1 MEKSL
6 GKISIAVADVGLR
19 ARIAAALVD
28 RAEFEFVTSPAEAD
42 AELSGDVSEP
52 EFARTT
58 GLLAKLAAARAE
70 LHRATDGARHW
81 ARLAETDPLT
91 ELPNRRA
98 WDDALAAACREAA
111 AHERPLC
118 LALVDLDE
126 FKPVNDLHGHA
137 TGDQVLRAVA
147 DGLRSAV
154 RRGDIAARLGG
165 DEFGLILPDL
175 APERAA
181 AVLERIRK
189 ATAARLAER
198 RLPPVTCSIGFAAR
212 YARRQDASAF
222 FAAADE
228 ALRAAK
234 RAGRDRIEAAADPG

>member
-6 GKISIAVADVGLR
+6 GKISFAVVDAGLR
-19 ARIAAALVD
+19 ARIVAALAD
-28 RAEFEFVTSPAEAD
+28 RAEIEFLTSPAEGD
-42 AELSGDVSEP
+42 VELSADISEA
-52 EFARTT
+52 EFARTIV
-58 GLLAKLAAARAE
+58 LLTKLASARAE
-70 LHRATDGARHW
+70 LRRADDGARHW

-98 WDDALAAACREAA
+98 WDDALASALQDAAS
-111 AHERPLC
+111 HERPLC
-118 LALVDLDE
+118 LALVDFDD
-126 FKPVNDLHGHA
+126 FKGVNDLHGHA
-137 TGDQVLRAVA
+137 TGDLVLKAVA

-154 RRGDIAARLGG
+154 RRGDVAARLGG
-165 DEFGLILPDL
+165 DEFGLLLPDL

-189 ATAARLAER
+189 AISARLADR

-212 YARRQDASAF
+212 SPSQCNAAAL

-228 ALRAAK
+228 ALQVAK
-234 RAGRDRIEAAADPG
+234 RSGRNRIAAATDPS

>member
-6 GKISIAVADVGLR
+6 GKISIAVVDAGLR
-19 ARIAAALVD
+19 ARIVAALAD
-28 RAEFEFVTSPAEAD
+28 LAEIEFLTSPAEVD
-42 AELSGDVSEP
+42 VELPVDVSEA
-52 EFARTT
+52 EFARAI
-58 GLLAKLAAARAE
+58 GLLTKLAAARAE
-70 LHRATDGARHW
+70 LRRADDGARHW

-98 WDDALAAACREAA
+98 WNDALATVLRDAASQ
-111 AHERPLC
+111 ERPLC

-126 FKPVNDLHGHA
+126 FKGVNDLHGHA
-137 TGDQVLRAVA
+137 TGDLVLQAVA

-154 RRGDIAARLGG
+154 RRGDVAARLGG
-165 DEFGLILPDL
+165 DEFGLLLPDL

-189 ATAARLAER
+189 ATAVRLADR

-212 YARRQDASAF
+212 SRSQCNAAAL
-222 FAAADE
+222 FAAADD
-228 ALRAAK
+228 ALQVAK
-234 RAGRDRIEAAADPG
+234 QAGRDRVGAATDPS